1 MTRRQWS
8 AMVLRAWIVVGWVFV
23 IPAWF
28 YFGCPL

>member
-1 MTRRQWS
+1 MTRLIRL
-8 AMVLRAWIVVGWVFV
+8 AYIAAAVVGWVFV